1 MIDPKAEELGWTISK
16 DDDENLITFITPK
29 FSGADLAENPKVISA
44 TKEPYWKRMAGHENG
59 WKVFG
64 IVAAHGGLEELEA
77 LVDLWKNSFNEGEQY
92 PALECLGRPTNA
104 ELVKW
109 VLSYLLTDAVKNHGM
124 FYLTWLAGG
133 TAQGSIELWEWA
145 QENLERIEKE
155 VLVDIA
161 SLFLGTALEGLHT
174 QEQIEDVKA
183 FFCRARYEE
192 SPYGP

>member
-16 DDDENLITFITPK
+16 DDDENLIRFITPK

-44 TKEPYWKRMAGHENG
+44 TKEPYWKP
-59 WKVFG
+59 
-64 IVAAHGGLEELEA
+64 HGGLEELEA